1 MLLLCKHCVHRA
13 YTAKSKSYRRNNG
26 RKFRIRYLK
35 FSNTE
40 YLIKYP
46 FKLVKLDKI
55 FIWDAM
61 KDDKAMK
68 ILEHTVAMIKSLD
81 IQIVAEGVET
91 KEQAGLLMGMGCDFL
106 QGFLYSKPLQKELY
120 IQFLKNDGNVNQ

>member
-1 MLLLCKHCVHRA
+1 MDD
-13 YTAKSKSYRRNNG
+13 YGTG
-26 RKFRIRYLK
+26 